1 MQEQDWA
8 LLGLEPTKDLAAIKK
23 AYALKLR
30 VTRPDDDAEAYQALR
45 SAYERVQQWAKWSSE
60 EAPAPEA
67 PTEVPTERLETPAPA
82 PSEDLALTAP
92 RADPVTLVEQA
103 ETVWNEHGHEAFVAH
118 WPYLREQLEALP
130 LSAAA
135 SASQAFADWTLRH
148 PAMPGAML
156 AHLETYFGWRD
167 DYRGEQQLGPELA
180 QALHAL
186 LDDVRPRLL
195 NDPELLSQAA
205 PLFSLDALN
214 ARPRTRWKAWLA
226 GAASAQTLAR
236 IKAGMGEHLLTR
248 LGLQPTAQKGLDFLL
263 LSGLTLRWAPL
274 LLAITV
280 ALSWTSADLWSASTA
295 AVAVALSVMAW
306 RGVSGLLGACLRDG
320 LKTLDRAGRDEPP
333 PGTPQHNRTP
343 IGMGLFAVGALFGVF
358 AGTWPPPIGDAWG
371 FLCIAA
377 GLLVGQWTLTDD
389 RGRALAASLIAA
401 LFFFHALFGQLLA
414 PSTWAGLACLWT
426 CMSGLAFEGRLPT
439 QLVPPV
445 RFIGRPIANTLT
457 VADHWGSSL
466 ACWVPLLVVLASFAL
481 DGPRHGLI
489 AWAGWSLAGFA
500 LTRAQAAID
509 AAVLRWLASTS
520 RES

>member
-8 LLGLEPTKDLAAIKK
+8 LLELEPTTDLAAIKK

-167 DYRGEQQLGPELA
+167 DYRSEQQLGPELA

-205 PLFSLDALN
+205 PLFSLDTLN
-214 ARPRTRWKAWLA
+214 AHPRTRWKAWLA

-236 IKAGMGEHLLTR
+236 IKAGLGEHLLTR
-248 LGLQPTAQKGLDFLL
+248 LGLQPTSQKSLDFLL
-263 LSGLTLRWAPL
+263 LTGLLLRWAPL
-274 LLAITV
+274 LLLITAALFV
-280 ALSWTSADLWSASTA
+280 ATSDLQSASMA

-306 RGVSGLLGACLRDG
+306 RGVSSILGACLRDG
-320 LKTLDRAGRDEPP
+320 LKVLDRAGGDAPP
-333 PGTPQHNRTP
+333 PTLAPAHRTW
-343 IGMGLFAVGALFGVF
+343 IGLGLFVAGALFGVF
-358 AGTWPPPIGDAWG
+358 AGKWPTPIGDAWG
-371 FLCIAA
+371 FLCTAA
-377 GLLVGQWTLTDD
+377 GLLMGQWALTAD
-389 RGRALAASLIAA
+389 RSRALAASLIAA
-401 LFFFHALFGQLLA
+401 LFVFHAMFGQLLA
-414 PSTWAGLACLWT
+414 PATWAGLACLWT
-426 CMSGLAFEGRLPT
+426 CVSSLAFEERLPSAI
-439 QLVPPV
+439 VGPV
-445 RFIGRPIANTLT
+445 ATVGRPIGNALS
-457 VADHWGSSL
+457 VSDHWGSSL
-466 ACWVPLLVVLASFAL
+466 ACWVPLAVALSSFAL
-481 DGPRHGLI
+481 DGPRHALI
-489 AWAGWSLAGFA
+489 IWGCWSFA
-500 LTRAQAAID
+500 SFLLVKAQAAID
-509 AAVLRWLASTS
+509 EAVLRWLSRSASQG
-520 RES
+520 